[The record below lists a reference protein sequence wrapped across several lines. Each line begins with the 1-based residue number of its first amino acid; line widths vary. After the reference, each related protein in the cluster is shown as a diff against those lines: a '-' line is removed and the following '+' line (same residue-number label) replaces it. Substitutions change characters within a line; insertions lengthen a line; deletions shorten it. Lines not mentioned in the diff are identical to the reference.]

1 MIGEITLRG
10 KVLPV
15 GGIKEKV
22 LAAKRAKIKDIV
34 LCSMNKPDIN
44 DINERYLKGLNFHFV
59 DDMSDV
65 IEIALSKQKVK
76 NYKEL

>member
-1 MIGEITLRG
+1 
-10 KVLPV
+10 
-15 GGIKEKV
+15 
-22 LAAKRAKIKDIV
+22 
-34 LCSMNKPDIN
+34 MNKPDIN
-44 DINERYLKGLNFHFV
+44 DINERYLNGLNFHFV